1 MSRFNNYRFTP
12 GNKGNLRL
20 SMNKAYIKE
29 YYGNFDTDDTT
40 IADGILCQCVPPRA
54 NALKQGFND
63 SSQPNNMR
71 ISQILTSSLGG
82 RIAYGN
88 INNPLLLFDYL
99 GGREGQPG
107 GTPRPLRN
115 KF

>member
-1 MSRFNNYRFTP
+1 MSRFNNHRFTP

-20 SMNKAYIKE
+20 SMNRAFLKE
-29 YYGNFDTDDTT
+29 YYGNFSTDDNT
-40 IADGILCQCVPPRA
+40 ISDGILSGCVPPRA

-63 SSQPNNMR
+63 PSQPNNMR

-82 RIAYGN
+82 RITYGN
-88 INNPLLLFDYL
+88 VNTPLLFDSL